1 MSKSND
7 LSQTAIEVTAH
18 TILRDLLRYQTEID
32 GDGAYPIDDWNHYL
46 TMTRL
51 VARALRMSKSALI
64 QTGIATHRLAGKYR
78 LSYLVPAL
86 VWDAAVTI
94 VIPAA
99 CQTRL
104 VETELPQLQHR
115 LGTTRSIHT
124 RNEPPQLGFD
134 GLWIVDPRA
143 WLQHQLDRALPD
155 QIPTI
160 IDGADDLESLAQELL
175 TVTLDPT
182 DWDLLRL
189 SQSPSTWENIGH
201 ARIQLLETIWQ
212 RPDNP
217 YNCYLLDPIE
227 RSIVESLIAR
237 FAPNLPPIWQEFRA
251 RLTGSEDCII
261 WATIDRP
268 HGNFTLKIA
277 PSNLISQLAPIWHR
291 QPTVLI
297 TSAVDI
303 NADAI
308 GYRQELGLDELTS
321 VKFSLDRQTD
331 LFQLYIPRWMPMPN
345 TSRFQPILVAEIQ
358 QLLHLVQSQ
367 PKFTIIL
374 VSDTPLQ
381 SQLAAILAAEWG
393 SRVQVEQTNL
403 DRANILISGWD
414 FWQQHQDDLPTPELM
429 MIATLPIPSLEDPLV
444 AAKVSSYK
452 QQKQDWFRLYLL
464 PTGLRILHR
473 ALDPMRSS
481 QGVVAIFDHRID
493 QRSYGK
499 QVLAALH
506 PAARI
511 NYPDLTWLDR

>member
-1 MSKSND
+1 MSEIMS
-7 LSQTAIEVTAH
+7 TPIEITAH
-18 TILRDLLRYQTEID
+18 TLLRELIRHQAILERD
-32 GDGAYPIDDWNHYL
+32 DAYPIADWNHYL

-78 LSYLVPAL
+78 LSYLIPAL

-94 VIPAA
+94 VIPVA
-99 CQTRL
+99 CQARL
-104 VETELPQLQHR
+104 VDTELPQLQHR
-115 LGTTRSIHT
+115 LGTTRSIYT
-124 RNEPPQLGFD
+124 GSEPPQIGFD
-134 GLWIVDPRA
+134 GLWIVDPRE
-143 WLQHQLDRALPD
+143 WLQHQINLALPN
-155 QIPTI
+155 QKIPTI

-182 DWDLLRL
+182 DWDRLRL

-237 FAPNLPPIWQEFRA
+237 FAPNLPPNWREFQA
-251 RLTGSEDCII
+251 QLTGAEDGIV
-261 WATIDRP
+261 WATIDRT

-277 PSNLISQLAPIWHR
+277 PSNPSGQLAPIWHR

-345 TSRFQPILVAEIQ
+345 TPRFQPILVAEIQ
-358 QLLHLVQSQ
+358 QLLHLIQRQ
-367 PKFTIIL
+367 PKFVIIL

-393 SRVQVEQTNL
+393 TRVQVEQTDLNQT
-403 DRANILISGWD
+403 NILISGWD

-481 QGVVAIFDHRID
+481 QGVVAIFDNRID

>member
-1 MSKSND
+1 MSEIMS
-7 LSQTAIEVTAH
+7 TPIEITAH
-18 TILRDLLRYQTEID
+18 TLLRELIRHQAMLERD
-32 GDGAYPIDDWNHYL
+32 DAYPIADWNHYL

-78 LSYLVPAL
+78 LSYLIPAL

-94 VIPAA
+94 VIPVA
-99 CQTRL
+99 CQARL
-104 VETELPQLQHR
+104 VDTELPQLQHR
-115 LGTTRSIHT
+115 LGTTRSIQMGI
-124 RNEPPQLGFD
+124 EPPPLGFD

-143 WLQHQLDRALPD
+143 WLQHQLDCTLPN
-155 QIPTI
+155 QKIPTI

-182 DWDLLRL
+182 DWDRLRL

-227 RSIVESLIAR
+227 RSIIESLIAR
-237 FAPNLPPIWQEFRA
+237 FAPNLPPTWCEFQA
-251 RLTGSEDCII
+251 QLTGTEDGIV
-261 WATIDRP
+261 WATIDRT

-277 PSNLISQLAPIWHR
+277 PSNPSGQLAPIWHR

-308 GYRQELGLDELTS
+308 GYRQELGLDKLTS

-345 TSRFQPILVAEIQ
+345 TPRFQPILVAEIQ
-358 QLLHLVQSQ
+358 QLLHLIQRQ
-367 PKFTIIL
+367 PKFVIIL

-393 SRVQVEQTNL
+393 TRVQVEQTDLNQT
-403 DRANILISGWD
+403 NILISGWD

-429 MIATLPIPSLEDPLV
+429 IIATLPIPSLEDPLV

-481 QGVVAIFDHRID
+481 QGVVAIFDNRID

>member
-1 MSKSND
+1 MS
-7 LSQTAIEVTAH
+7 QPIEITAH
-18 TILRDLLRYQTEID
+18 TILRELIRHRATPNLDRVDRI
-32 GDGAYPIDDWNHYL
+32 ADWNHYL

-64 QTGIATHRLAGKYR
+64 QTGVATHRLEGKYR
-78 LSYLVPAL
+78 LSYAIPAL
-86 VWDAAVTI
+86 LWDDAVTI
-94 VIPAA
+94 VIPTA
-99 CQTRL
+99 CQAHL
-104 VETELPQLQHR
+104 VDTELPHLQHR
-115 LGTTRSIHT
+115 LGTIKQVYPSTAPP
-124 RNEPPQLGFD
+124 EPGFN
-134 GLWIVDPRA
+134 GLWVTDPRS
-143 WLQHQLDRALPD
+143 WLSYQLNHALTSSNH
-155 QIPTI
+155 PTI

-175 TVTLDPT
+175 TLTLDPE
-182 DWDLLRL
+182 DWNRLRL
-189 SQSPSTWENIGH
+189 SQPQATWENIGH
-201 ARIQLLETIWQ
+201 ARIQLLETLWQ

-227 RSIVESLIAR
+227 RSIVESLVAR
-237 FAPNLPPIWQEFRA
+237 FAPTLPPIWQKFQQGLSAAAEQ
-251 RLTGSEDCII
+251 LI
-261 WATIDRP
+261 WATLDRP
-268 HGNFTLKIA
+268 QGKFTLKIA
-277 PSNLISQLAPIWHR
+277 PVNSISQLAPIWER

-308 GYRQELGLDELTS
+308 GYRQELGLEEITS

-345 TSRFQPILVAEIQ
+345 TPKFQPILVAEIQ
-358 QLLHLVQSQ
+358 QLLHLIKRQ

-381 SQLAAILAAEWG
+381 AQLASILAAEWG
-393 SRVQVEQTNL
+393 SRVQVEQTDLNQ
-403 DRANILISGWD
+403 ANILISGWE
-414 FWQQHQDDLPTPELM
+414 FWQQHQDDLPTPQLM
-429 MIATLPIPSLEDPLV
+429 IIATLPIPSLEDPLV

-473 ALDPMRSS
+473 AIDPIRSS
-481 QGVVAIFDHRID
+481 QGVVAIFDNRIN

-499 QVLAALH
+499 QVLAALS